1 MNTSTRPICI
11 MDKTKLIGRAEK
23 YLPAEKVALID
34 AASDFSAECHEGQF
48 RLSGEPYF
56 QHPLSTAMTL
66 ADLKLDATCISAAL
80 LHDVMEDC
88 GVTREELDKRFGVEV
103 ERLVDGVTKLTR
115 LELQALR
122 PTFSRDDGVSPSITQ
137 AENLRKMLVAMAED
151 VRVVI
156 IKLADRLHNMQTLRF
171 LPRERQLRN
180 ARETLDIFAP
190 LAHRLGMAEIKWKLE
205 DLSFRYIQPERY
217 KEVSRL
223 LTQKRQERE
232 RFISQLAKTVKQALA
247 EAGIDAQVTG
257 RPKHIYS
264 IHKKM
269 EKYSAQGKEF
279 DQIYDLFALRILVDK
294 MSDCY
299 AALGV
304 VHSLWHPVPSEFDD
318 YIANP
323 RPNSYQSL
331 HTSVMG
337 RGGVPLE
344 VQIRTYEMHSIAEY
358 GVASHWRYK
367 EGGDGDLQFEERM
380 ARQLQDWQREVT
392 AAQESL
398 DSQKDEMG
406 AEEFLESVRTDIFP
420 DQVFVYTPKG
430 DVKELPTGSTPVDFA
445 YRIHTD
451 IGHKCAGAKV
461 NNKLVPLNYQLQSGD
476 TVEILTSNKV
486 SGPRLDWLNRDL
498 GYVQTAGA
506 RQSIRLWFRRR
517 ERVEN
522 VQRGKELIQKELRR
536 LALEISVEEIAQ
548 QFSYSTADDFLAALG
563 SGAVTIHQVTS
574 RMLPP
579 AKPKEQEIPAPPP
592 VSRTPASV
600 KVLGTDDVLTHL
612 ARCCSPLPGDEIKG
626 FITRSRGVTIHR
638 KGCHNVVNERERERL
653 IEVEWGTAAQMYPVV
668 VRLEATDRVGLLRD
682 ITTIVSEEKVNIHGV
697 VTEVHEDGSVSE
709 YLNLETSGIG
719 QLSRILSKLEQVK
732 GVLAVTRSDQGLP
745 VKQEVR

>member
-1 MNTSTRPICI
+1 
-11 MDKTKLIGRAEK
+11 MDKTDLIARAEK
-23 YLPAEKVALID
+23 YLPAERVAVID
-34 AASDFSAECHEGQF
+34 AASDFSAECHKGQL
-48 RLSGEPYF
+48 RRSGQPYF
-56 QHPLSTAMTL
+56 QHPLRTAITL
-66 ADLKLDATCISAAL
+66 SELKLDSTCICAAL

-88 GVTREELDKRFGVEV
+88 GVTREELDERFGAEIQ
-103 ERLVDGVTKLTR
+103 RLVDGVTKLTR
-115 LELQALR
+115 LELQAMR
-122 PTFSRDDGVSPSITQ
+122 PAFLGDNGVSHSITQ

-190 LAHRLGMAEIKWKLE
+190 LAHRLGMAEIKWQLE
-205 DLSFRYIQPERY
+205 DLSFRYLQPQRY
-217 KEVSRL
+217 KEVSKL

-232 RFISQLAKTVKQALA
+232 RFISRLARTVKNALA
-247 EAGIDAQVTG
+247 EAGIDAEVTG

-279 DQIYDLFALRILVDK
+279 DQIYDLLALRVLVDK
-294 MSDCY
+294 MADCY

-304 VHSLWHPVPSEFDD
+304 VHSLWHPVPGEFDD

-358 GVASHWRYK
+358 GIASHWRYK
-367 EGGDGDLQFEERM
+367 EGGNGDVQYEERM
-380 ARQLQDWQREVT
+380 TRQLQDWQREVA

-398 DSQKDEMG
+398 DSQGGEIG
-406 AEEFLESVRTDIFP
+406 AREFIESVKTDIFP
-420 DQVFVYTPKG
+420 DRVFVYTPKG
-430 DVKELPTGSTPVDFA
+430 EVKELPTGATPIDFA

-451 IGHKCAGAKV
+451 IGHKCAGARV
-461 NNKLVPLNYQLQSGD
+461 NNRLVPLNHQLRSGD

-486 SGPRLDWLNRDL
+486 SGPRLDWLNRHL
-498 GYVQTAGA
+498 GFVQTAGA
-506 RQSIRLWFRRR
+506 RQAIRLWFRRR
-517 ERVEN
+517 ERDEN
-522 VQRGKELIQKELRR
+522 VQRGKDLIQKEMRR
-536 LALEISVEEIAQ
+536 LALDTPVEEIAQ
-548 QFSYSTADDFLAALG
+548 QFSYSTSEDFLAALG
-563 SGAVTIHQVTS
+563 SGAVTIYQVTS

-579 AKPKEQEIPAPPP
+579 ARPKELAPPVQTS

-600 KVLGTDDVLTHL
+600 KVLGTDDVLTQL

-653 IEVEWGTAAQMYPVV
+653 IDVEWGAAAQMYPVA

-682 ITTIVSEEKVNIHGV
+682 ITTIVSEEKVNIQGV
-697 VTEVHEDGSVSE
+697 VTEVLEDGTVSE
-709 YLNLETSGIG
+709 YLNLETTGIG

-732 GVLAVTRSDQGLP
+732 GVLTVARSDQSLP
-745 VKQEVR
+745 LKQEVR

>member
-1 MNTSTRPICI
+1 MSTRTRPIHI
-11 MDKTKLIGRAEK
+11 MDKTDLITRAEK
-23 YLPAEKVALID
+23 YLPTEKVAVIE

-56 QHPLSTAMTL
+56 QHPLRTAITL
-66 ADLKLDATCISAAL
+66 SDLKLDTTCICAAL

-88 GVTREELDKRFGVEV
+88 GVTREELDERFGMEIQ
-103 ERLVDGVTKLTR
+103 RLVDGVTKLTR
-115 LELQALR
+115 LEIQSMR
-122 PTFSRDDGVSPSITQ
+122 PAFSGDNGVSHSITQ

-190 LAHRLGMAEIKWKLE
+190 LAHRLGMAEIKWQLE
-205 DLSFRYIQPERY
+205 DLSFRYLQPQRY
-217 KEVSRL
+217 KEVSKL
-223 LTQKRQERE
+223 LTHKRQERE
-232 RFISQLAKTVKQALA
+232 RFISSLTKTVKTALA
-247 EAGIDAQVTG
+247 AAGIDAQVTG

-279 DQIYDLFALRILVDK
+279 DQIYDLLALRVLVDK
-294 MSDCY
+294 VADCY

-304 VHSLWHPVPSEFDD
+304 VHSLWHPVPGEFDD

-323 RPNSYQSL
+323 RPNNYQSL

-344 VQIRTYEMHSIAEY
+344 VQIRTYEMHSVAEY
-358 GVASHWRYK
+358 GIASHWRYK
-367 EGGDGDLQFEERM
+367 EGANGDAQYEERM
-380 ARQLQDWQREVT
+380 ARQLQDWQLEVA

-398 DSQKDEMG
+398 DSENDEMG
-406 AEEFLESVRTDIFP
+406 AREFIESVKTDIFP
-420 DQVFVYTPKG
+420 DRVFVYTPKG
-430 DVKELPTGSTPVDFA
+430 EVKELPTGATPIDFA

-461 NNKLVPLNYQLQSGD
+461 NNRLVPLNHQLHSGD
-476 TVEILTSNKV
+476 TVEILTSSKV
-486 SGPRLDWLNRDL
+486 SGPRLDWLNRNL
-498 GYVQTAGA
+498 GFVQTAGA
-506 RQSIRLWFRRR
+506 RQAIRLWFRRR
-517 ERVEN
+517 ERDEN
-522 VQRGKELIQKELRR
+522 VQRGKELIQREMRR
-536 LALEISVEEIAQ
+536 LALDTPVEEIAQ
-548 QFSYSTADDFLAALG
+548 QFSYSTPDDFLAALG

-579 AKPKEQEIPAPPP
+579 SRPKELEALAQTS

-600 KVLGTDDVLTHL
+600 KVLGTDDVLTQL

-638 KGCHNVVNERERERL
+638 KSCHNVVNETERERL
-653 IEVEWGTAAQMYPVV
+653 IDVEWGAAAQLYPVV
-668 VRLEATDRVGLLRD
+668 VKLEATDRVGLLRD
-682 ITTIVSEEKVNIHGV
+682 ITTIVSEEKVNIQGV
-697 VTEVHEDGSVSE
+697 VTEVMGDGTVSE

-732 GVLAVTRSDQGLP
+732 GVLAVARSDQGLP
-745 VKQEVR
+745 LKQEVR

>member
-1 MNTSTRPICI
+1 MSTRTRPIHI
-11 MDKTKLIGRAEK
+11 MDKTDLIIRAEK
-23 YLPAEKVALID
+23 YLPTEKVAVIE

-56 QHPLSTAMTL
+56 QHPLRTAITL
-66 ADLKLDATCISAAL
+66 SDLKLDTTCICAAL

-88 GVTREELDKRFGVEV
+88 GVTREELDERFGMEIQ
-103 ERLVDGVTKLTR
+103 RLVDGVTKLTR
-115 LELQALR
+115 LEIQSMR
-122 PTFSRDDGVSPSITQ
+122 PAFSGDNGVSHSITQ

-190 LAHRLGMAEIKWKLE
+190 LAHRLGMAEIKWQLE
-205 DLSFRYIQPERY
+205 DLSFRYLQPQRY
-217 KEVSRL
+217 KEVSKL
-223 LTQKRQERE
+223 LTHKRQERE
-232 RFISQLAKTVKQALA
+232 RFISSLTKTVKSALA
-247 EAGIDAQVTG
+247 AAGIDAQVTG

-279 DQIYDLFALRILVDK
+279 DQIYDLLALRVLVDK
-294 MSDCY
+294 MADCY

-304 VHSLWHPVPSEFDD
+304 VHSLWHPVPGEFDD

-323 RPNSYQSL
+323 RPNNYQSL

-344 VQIRTYEMHSIAEY
+344 VQIRTYEMHSVAEY
-358 GVASHWRYK
+358 GIASHWRYK
-367 EGGDGDLQFEERM
+367 EGANGDAQYEERM
-380 ARQLQDWQREVT
+380 ARQLQDWQLEVA

-398 DSQKDEMG
+398 DSENDEMG
-406 AEEFLESVRTDIFP
+406 AREFIESVKTDIFP
-420 DQVFVYTPKG
+420 DRVFVYTPKG
-430 DVKELPTGSTPVDFA
+430 EVKELPTGATPIDFA

-461 NNKLVPLNYQLQSGD
+461 NNRLVPLNHQLHSGD
-476 TVEILTSNKV
+476 TVEILTSSKV
-486 SGPRLDWLNRDL
+486 SGPRLDWLNRNL
-498 GYVQTAGA
+498 GFVQTAGA
-506 RQSIRLWFRRR
+506 RQAIRLWFRRR
-517 ERVEN
+517 ERDEN
-522 VQRGKELIQKELRR
+522 VQRGKELIQREMRR
-536 LALEISVEEIAQ
+536 LALDTPVEEIAQ
-548 QFSYSTADDFLAALG
+548 QFSYSTPDDFLAALG
-563 SGAVTIHQVTS
+563 SGAVTIHQITS

-579 AKPKEQEIPAPPP
+579 SRPKELEALAQTS

-600 KVLGTDDVLTHL
+600 KVLGTDDVLTQL

-638 KGCHNVVNERERERL
+638 KSCHNVVNETERERL
-653 IEVEWGTAAQMYPVV
+653 IDVEWGAAAQLYPVV
-668 VRLEATDRVGLLRD
+668 VKLEATDRVGLLRD
-682 ITTIVSEEKVNIHGV
+682 ITTIVSEEKVNIQGV
-697 VTEVHEDGSVSE
+697 VTEVMGDGTVSE

-732 GVLAVTRSDQGLP
+732 GVLAVARSDQGLP
-745 VKQEVR
+745 LKQEVR